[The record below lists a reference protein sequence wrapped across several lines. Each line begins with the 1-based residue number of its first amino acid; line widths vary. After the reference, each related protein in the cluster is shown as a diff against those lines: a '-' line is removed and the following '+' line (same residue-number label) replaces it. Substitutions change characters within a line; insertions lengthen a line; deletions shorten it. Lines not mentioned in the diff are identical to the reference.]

1 MVTRGGKL
9 RLDGTVTAAY
19 KDDNFR
25 VELDNSGHEVMGYLC
40 GNMRRFRIRVLLG
53 DRVTVEVSGYDPD
66 RGRIVYRHR

>member
-1 MVTRGGKL
+1 MIDRGEKE
-9 RLDGTVTAAY
+9 RLEGTVTGAY
-19 KDDNFR
+19 KDSKFR

-40 GNMRRFRIRVLLG
+40 GKMRRFRIRVLLG